1 VNPFRPRHAPVVAA
15 FALQGGN
22 CPQNTQIDADT
33 EEKDSSS
40 ASFCVFCGQKTLAIL
55 PRCVTFHKQ
64 ACSLKC
70 CWRGPSCTGRRAW
83 REPSR
88 PLCAASQLSR
98 LASRGCCFLHQIAP
112 NCGGFCQSHEGD
124 GKVAPPS
131 KHPPSPQRLWRAGRS
146 HTEKMRVDAGLCRL
160 VHDKKRGQADFET
173 GFTG

>member
-1 VNPFRPRHAPVVAA
+1 MDTDRERPAFPSVPSVKSVVEFPHLIAA
-15 FALQGGN
+15 LRLGFS
-22 CPQNTQIDADT
+22 I
-33 EEKDSSS
+33 
-40 ASFCVFCGQKTLAIL
+40 FCVICVVCGKRTLAI
-55 PRCVTFHKQ
+55 PPFCVTFHKQ